1 MRGWSVS
8 EVEIVDELRSI
19 VGSANVDAEDEI
31 NPDVLHD
38 ESLHPA
44 PPEVCCVV
52 RPRTHD
58 EVCAIARC
66 CREAGTPMVA
76 RGSGT
81 GLSGAAVPVD
91 GAVLISFERMDKI
104 IEIDL
109 TNHVAVVEPGV
120 TLERLDNALAGSGLY
135 YPVHPGERSGSLGGN
150 VATNAGGMRAVRDGV
165 TRHHVLGLTVVLA
178 DGTSLELGGKFVK
191 SSTGYDLVQLLIGS
205 EGTLALVTKVIVKL
219 SPRRDHRATL
229 LAPFATLEEV
239 TEAIPHLVATGVDPA
254 ILEYLDLLTMAGITA
269 AAGLDLAIPPDVA
282 DVALAYL
289 VVVLEST
296 AADRLDDDAAEVAQH
311 LAELG
316 AIAVYELRPSV
327 GAELIAARER
337 AFYVAKANGAT
348 DIIDVV
354 VPRAA
359 VAPYLAEVS
368 AIASRRQTF
377 ITGCGHVGD
386 GNVHL
391 SVFEPDELVREELL
405 MELFRAGLDHGGAI
419 SGEHGIGTAK
429 LSAYVALT
437 DPVRLELERRIKAAF
452 DPTTLLNPGRSM
464 RGTPS

>member
-1 MRGWSVS
+1 VS
-8 EVEIVDELRSI
+8 EVELLDELRSI
-19 VGSANVDAEDEI
+19 VGTANVDVEDEI

-38 ESLHPA
+38 ESLHPS
-44 PPEVCCVV
+44 PPEVSCVV
-52 RPRTHD
+52 RPRTHE

-66 CREAGTPMVA
+66 CSAAGTPMVA

-91 GAVLISFERMDKI
+91 GAVLISFELMDEI
-104 IEIDL
+104 LEIDVA
-109 TNHVAVVEPGV
+109 NHVAVVEPGV
-120 TLERLDNALAGSGLY
+120 TLEQLDDALAGSGLY

-165 TRHHVLGLTVVLA
+165 TRHHVLGLTAVLA

-269 AAGLDLAIPPDVA
+269 AAGLDLAIPPRVA

-296 AADRLDDDAAEVAQH
+296 AADRLEDDAAQVAQH

-316 AIAVYELRPSV
+316 AIDVYELRPSV

-337 AFYVAKANGAT
+337 AFYVAKANGAS

-359 VAPYLAEVS
+359 VAPYLAAVS
-368 AIASRRQTF
+368 AIAARRQTF

-405 MELFRAGLDHGGAI
+405 MELFQAGLDHGGAI

-429 LSAYVALT
+429 LGAYVALT
-437 DPVRLELERRIKAAF
+437 DPARLELERRIKAAF